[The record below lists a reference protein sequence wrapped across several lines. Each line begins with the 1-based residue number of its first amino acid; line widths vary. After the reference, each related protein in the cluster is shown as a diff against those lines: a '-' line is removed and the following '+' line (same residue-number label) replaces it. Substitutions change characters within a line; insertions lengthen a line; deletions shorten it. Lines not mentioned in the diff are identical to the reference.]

1 VAGIRSLFLVTI
13 AALAVA
19 LPQQGGRQPFSF
31 DMVDVGEG
39 LWVMRHEVTIAEWRR
54 CAVEGACS
62 YQPKPGSGAEG
73 EDYPV
78 TGVGAL
84 DVEEFVAW
92 ARKASGKELRLP
104 TVDEWYAFSEVP
116 PFRPKKIFTDPR
128 LAWAATYGS
137 EGRIDPTLR
146 RQGGFGVNNKG
157 IADVKGNVWEWTSS
171 CVVTVTGATHHCPAY
186 FAAGEHEAKVP
197 VFVRDP
203 WAGGC
208 ATGTPPAH
216 LGFRLVLDSPSKRI
230 HPARPTVASGKKE
243 LFTLFLPHVAG

>member
-1 VAGIRSLFLVTI
+1 MAGIRSLFLAMT

-19 LPQQGGRQPFSF
+19 LLQTGERQPIFF
-31 DMVDVGEG
+31 NMVDVGSG
-39 LWVMRHEVTIAEWRR
+39 LQVMRHEVTIGEWRQ
-54 CAVEGACS
+54 CVSEGGCS
-62 YQPKPGSGAEG
+62 FMPKPGLGAT
-73 EDYPV
+73 DDSYPV

-92 ARKASGKELRLP
+92 ASKASGQELRLP
-104 TVDEWYAFSEVP
+104 TLEEWYAFSEVP

-146 RQGGFGVNNKG
+146 KPSTYGASSTG

-203 WAGGC
+203 SAGGC

-216 LGFRLVLDSPSKRI
+216 LGFRLVLDSPS
-230 HPARPTVASGKKE
+230 
-243 LFTLFLPHVAG
+243 

>member
-1 VAGIRSLFLVTI
+1 MAGVRSLFLAMI

-19 LPQQGGRQPFSF
+19 LLPQGGRQPISF
-31 DMVDVGEG
+31 DMIDVGGG
-39 LWVMRHEVTIAEWRR
+39 LKVMRHEVTIAEWRQ
-54 CAVEGACS
+54 CVSDKACS
-62 YQPKPGSGAEG
+62 FMPKPGLGAT
-73 EDYPV
+73 DDSFPV

-92 ARKASGKELRLP
+92 ARKVSGREFRLP
-104 TVDEWYAFSEVP
+104 TLEEWYVFSKVP
-116 PFRPKKIFTDPR
+116 PFRLKKIFTDPR

-146 RQGGFGVNNKG
+146 KPSGFGASNKG

-171 CVVTVTGATHHCPAY
+171 CVVIVTGATHHCPAY

-203 WAGGC
+203 SAGGC

-216 LGFRLVLDSPSKRI
+216 LGFRLVLDSPS
-230 HPARPTVASGKKE
+230 
-243 LFTLFLPHVAG
+243 

>member
-1 VAGIRSLFLVTI
+1 MAGIRSLFLAMT

-19 LPQQGGRQPFSF
+19 LFQQEGRQPLSF
-31 DMVDVGEG
+31 DMVDAGGG
-39 LWVMRHEVTIAEWRR
+39 LQVMRHEVTIAEWRQ
-54 CAVEGACS
+54 CVSDGGCTFM
-62 YQPKPGSGAEG
+62 PKPGRGAT
-73 EDYPV
+73 DDNFPV

-84 DVEEFVAW
+84 DVEKFVAW
-92 ARKASGKELRLP
+92 ARKASEQELRLP
-104 TVDEWYAFSEVP
+104 TLDEWYAFSEVP

-137 EGRIDPTLR
+137 ESKIDPTLR
-146 RQGGFGVNNKG
+146 KSSGFGVNNKG

-171 CVVTVTGATHHCPAY
+171 CVVAVIGATHHCPAY

-203 WAGGC
+203 SAGGC

-216 LGFRLVLDSPSKRI
+216 LGFRLVTDSPS
-230 HPARPTVASGKKE
+230 
-243 LFTLFLPHVAG
+243 

>member
-1 VAGIRSLFLVTI
+1 MAGVRSLFLAMI

-19 LPQQGGRQPFSF
+19 LFQQEGRQPLSF
-31 DMVDVGEG
+31 DMIDVGGG
-39 LWVMRHEVTIAEWRR
+39 LQVMRHEVTIAEWRK
-54 CAVEGACS
+54 CISEGGCS
-62 YQPKPGSGAEG
+62 FMPKAGLGAT
-73 EDYPV
+73 DDNFPV

-84 DVEEFVAW
+84 DVEEFIAW
-92 ARKASGKELRLP
+92 AGKVSGQELRLP
-104 TVDEWYAFSEVP
+104 TLDEWYAFSEVP

-146 RQGGFGVNNKG
+146 KSSGFGAGSKG
-157 IADVKGNVWEWTSS
+157 IADVKGNVWEWTST

-203 WAGGC
+203 SAGGC

-216 LGFRLVLDSPSKRI
+216 LGFRLVLDSPN
-230 HPARPTVASGKKE
+230 
-243 LFTLFLPHVAG
+243 

>member
-1 VAGIRSLFLVTI
+1 MAGFRSLFLAMI

-19 LPQQGGRQPFSF
+19 LLSPGGRQQISF
-31 DMVDVGEG
+31 DMVAVGGG
-39 LWVMRHEVTIAEWRR
+39 LKVMRHEVTIAQWGQ
-54 CAVEGACS
+54 CFSEGGCS
-62 YQPKPGSGAEG
+62 FMPKPGRGATDDG
-73 EDYPV
+73 FPA

-92 ARKASGKELRLP
+92 ARKASGQELRLP
-104 TVDEWYAFSEVP
+104 TLDEWYAFSEVP

-137 EGRIDPTLR
+137 EDKVDPTLR
-146 RQGGFGVNNKG
+146 KSPGFGVNSKG
-157 IADVKGNVWEWTSS
+157 IADVKGNIWEWTSS
-171 CVVTVTGATHHCPAY
+171 CVVTVTGAMHHCPAY

-203 WAGGC
+203 SAGGC

-216 LGFRLVLDSPSKRI
+216 LGFRLVTDSPS
-230 HPARPTVASGKKE
+230 
-243 LFTLFLPHVAG
+243 